1 MAIFC
6 PDELRIWSDGDWN
19 CRSSEVSVTGF
30 CQDTR
35 RLGAGQ
41 MFVALKTGKRDGHD
55 FLDAAKDRGAS
66 SALVERWVES
76 SDLPQ
81 LKVGDCG
88 EAFLNIGREHRQRFK
103 GTVIGI
109 TGTCGKTSTK
119 DALRLLL
126 DPEVCHA
133 TSGNFNNLIGVPLTL
148 LEIDAKRHC
157 RAVIEAGIN
166 EVGEMTKLASA
177 IAPDI
182 AVVTMVGPGHLAGLK
197 SVETVAREKALLC
210 ERAGRDVVTVLPES
224 CLQHEAFANLE
235 GKRLVLRRGSPEQDP
250 DEGTIIFDASTETNQ
265 TGNAASLRLRRRG
278 YPVASFSIPILSP
291 GMTANLA
298 LALATALEIGVETED
313 ARERLKLHRPS
324 AMRGHQLDSGDRSY
338 YVDCYNAN
346 PASMADAL
354 SFFHRLE
361 NEKPRLYVIGGM
373 EELGLESEQLHREL
387 GSSLPLRPEDRVLLI
402 GDSAEA
408 VGEGIGQSDQVEYFA
423 AAEQAREHVDSFSGA
438 VFLKGSREHRLE
450 ILVPGFGE
458 DESNEDKC

>member
-6 PDELRIWSDGDWN
+6 PDDLRTWTGGDWN
-19 CRSSEVSVTGF
+19 CRDLKVSVTGF

-35 RLGAGQ
+35 RLGSGD

-66 SALVERWVES
+66 SALVESWVES

-81 LKVGDCG
+81 LKVADCG
-88 EAFLNIGREHRQRFK
+88 EAFLRMGREHRLRFK
-103 GTVIGI
+103 GKVIGV

-126 DPEVCHA
+126 DPDICHA

-148 LEIDAKRHC
+148 LKIDGKRHR

-177 IAPDI
+177 IAPDV
-182 AVVTMVGPGHLAGLK
+182 AVITMIGPGHLEGLG

-210 ERAGRDVVTVLPES
+210 EGAAREVVTVLPES
-224 CLQHEAFANLE
+224 CLQHEAFANLR
-235 GKRLVLRRGSPEQDP
+235 GKRLVLRRGSLEREP
-250 DEGTIIFDASTETNQ
+250 DEGTIIFDASTGTNQ
-265 TGNAASLRLRRRG
+265 TGDAASLWLRRRG
-278 YPVASFSIPILSP
+278 YPVASFPIPVLSP
-291 GMTANLA
+291 GMTVNLA
-298 LALATALEIGVETED
+298 LALATALEIGIGEED
-313 ARERLKLHRPS
+313 ACERLKRHRPAS
-324 AMRGHQLDSGDRSY
+324 MRGQQLDSGDRSY

-361 NEKPRLYVIGGM
+361 TDKPRLYVIGGM
-373 EELGLESEQLHREL
+373 EELGKESDRLHREL
-387 GSSLPLRPEDRVLLI
+387 GQSLPLRTEDRVVLI
-402 GDSAEA
+402 GESARS
-408 VGEGIGQSDQVEYFA
+408 VG
-423 AAEQAREHVDSFSGA
+423 
-438 VFLKGSREHRLE
+438 
-450 ILVPGFGE
+450 
-458 DESNEDKC
+458 